1 MVVEQVIRIFRI
13 SYLWDIQNTSGI
25 TLNRN
30 YIRNADINKLCDLT
44 KNLKTN
50 KEYYNEEGKN
60 GEKNRH

>member
-13 SYLWDIQNTSGI
+13 SYLQEIQNTSVI
-25 TLNRN
+25 ALNRK
-30 YIRNADINKLCDLT
+30 YICKAGINKLCDLT